1 MIRVQIVS
9 EAPAVRAGLRAL
21 ISTADDLDVVEESGR
36 EVVEESDRLQAG
48 GATSLEFAPDVVVLD
63 TIPSSE
69 FDDVGLFGTDLQGPG
84 VVMLGPI
91 PAGQRLPGRLLG
103 RAWAYIPREAS
114 ANQLVA
120 AIRSVAHGLVTV
132 DPSLGERLLDQA
144 AVGADTTTVDND
156 EDITAREREVLQLV
170 ALGLANKQIAA
181 RLAISEHTVKFH
193 VASVLSKLGAGS
205 RTEAVHLAARR
216 GLVAL

>member
-21 ISTADDLDVVEESGR
+21 LSAADDL
-36 EVVEESDRLQAG
+36 EVVEETDRLEAG
-48 GATSLEFAPDVVVLD
+48 GATSLEFGPDVVILD
-63 TIPSSE
+63 TIPSFE
-69 FDDVGLFGTDLQGPG
+69 LDDVGVFGTDLQAPG

-91 PAGQRLPGRLLG
+91 RTNQQLPSGLLG

-114 ANQLVA
+114 ADQLVA
-120 AIRSVAHGLVTV
+120 AIRSVAQGLVTV
-132 DPSLGERLLDQA
+132 DPSLGGRLLDQA
-144 AVGADTTTVDND
+144 AVGAETTTVGDD
-156 EDITAREREVLQLV
+156 GDITAREQEVLQLV

-216 GLVAL
+216 GLVAM